1 MRYCHKEKRSPYR
14 RIGASGVRP
23 PSQAFEDGAAGAF
36 SFSLGGNIL
45 EHTASFREFRRY
57 AAPGILGMV
66 GISCYIL
73 ADTFFVA
80 KGTGSLGLAALNIAI
95 PAYNLMNGLG
105 LMVGV
110 GGATHYSLCRAQGDD
125 AEADRTFTHTLALG
139 LVIAVLFMLT
149 GIFGVV
155 PLSRLLGA
163 NGETLEM
170 TAVYLRLLLCFAPFF
185 VTNNVMLAFV
195 RNDGD
200 PGRAMAGMIAG
211 SLFNIVFDW
220 VFIFPCGLG
229 MFGAALATGASP
241 LVSLLVLS
249 GHLRK
254 PGRGF
259 HLRRGQPKFRLL
271 PRICAPGL
279 SSLIGEVA
287 SGITLLLFNLVLL
300 RLAGN
305 TGIAAYGVIANLALV
320 ESAIFTGLST
330 GVQPLI
336 SRSTS
341 ADRRRLFRWTVVTAL
356 ALSLAMYVLVF
367 LFASPVTAAFNSEH
381 DPALAAYAVPGLRIY
396 FAGFLPACINII
408 AAAYFSAAGQAGRG
422 FAVSLVRS
430 IVAIPPLL
438 FALSAVL
445 GVTGVWL
452 TFPAVECVAC
462 ALSLIF
468 IKRS

>member
-1 MRYCHKEKRSPYR
+1 MQTAVSP
-14 RIGASGVRP
+14 G
-23 PSQAFEDGAAGAF
+23 
-36 SFSLGGNIL
+36 
-45 EHTASFREFRRY
+45 EFRRY
-57 AAPGILGMV
+57 AAPGVLGMI

-110 GGATHYSLCRAQGDD
+110 GGATHYSLCRAQGD
-125 AEADRTFTHTLALG
+125 AVEADRTFTHTLLLG
-139 LVIAVLFMLT
+139 LCIALLFVLT
-149 GIFGVV
+149 GTFGVV
-155 PLSRLLGA
+155 PLSQLLGA
-163 NGETLEM
+163 NAETLDM

-185 VTNNVMLAFV
+185 VTNNIMIAFV
-195 RNDGD
+195 RNDGE

-249 GHLRK
+249 GHLRR
-254 PGRGF
+254 PSRGF
-259 HLRRGQPKFRLL
+259 HLRRERLRPRLL

-279 SSLIGEVA
+279 SSLVSELA
-287 SGITLLLFNLVLL
+287 SGITLLLINLVLL
-300 RLAGN
+300 RIAGN
-305 TGIAAYGVIANLALV
+305 TAVAAYGVIANLALV

-336 SRSTS
+336 SRSAE
-341 ADRRRLFRWTVVTAL
+341 ADRRRLLHWTVTTAL
-356 ALSLAMYVLVF
+356 VISALMYVLVF
-367 LFASPVTAAFNSEH
+367 VFASPITAVFNSEH
-381 DPALAAYAVPGLRIY
+381 DPALAACAVPGLRIY
-396 FAGFLPACINII
+396 FAGFLAACINII
-408 AAAYFSAAGQAGRG
+408 AAAYFSAAGQASRG
-422 FAVSLVRS
+422 FIISLVRS
-430 IVAIPPLL
+430 IIAIPPVL
-438 FALSAVL
+438 FALSALL

-452 TFPAVECVAC
+452 TFPAVEALAC
-462 ALSLIF
+462 ALSLLF
-468 IKRS
+468 ILRSPK

>member
-1 MRYCHKEKRSPYR
+1 MQTAVSP
-14 RIGASGVRP
+14 GK
-23 PSQAFEDGAAGAF
+23 
-36 SFSLGGNIL
+36 
-45 EHTASFREFRRY
+45 FRRY
-57 AAPGILGMV
+57 AAPGVLGMI

-110 GGATHYSLCRAQGDD
+110 GGATHYSLCRAQGDA
-125 AEADRTFTHTLALG
+125 AEADRTFTHTLLLG
-139 LVIAVLFMLT
+139 LCIALLFVLT
-149 GIFGVV
+149 GTFGVV

-163 NGETLEM
+163 NAETLDM
-170 TAVYLRLLLCFAPFF
+170 TVIYLRLLLCFAPFF
-185 VTNNVMLAFV
+185 VTNNIMIAFV
-195 RNDGD
+195 RNDGE

-249 GHLRK
+249 GHLRR
-254 PGRGF
+254 PSRGF
-259 HLRRGQPKFRLL
+259 HLRRERLRPRLL

-279 SSLIGEVA
+279 SSLVSELA
-287 SGITLLLFNLVLL
+287 SGITLLLINLVLL
-300 RLAGN
+300 RIAGN
-305 TGIAAYGVIANLALV
+305 TAVAAYGVIANLALV

-336 SRSTS
+336 SRSAE
-341 ADRRRLFRWTVVTAL
+341 ADRRRLLRWTVTTAL
-356 ALSLAMYVLVF
+356 VISALMYVLVF
-367 LFASPVTAAFNSEH
+367 VFASPITAVFNSEH
-381 DPALAAYAVPGLRIY
+381 DPALAACAVPGLRIY
-396 FAGFLPACINII
+396 FAGFLAACINII
-408 AAAYFSAAGQAGRG
+408 AAAYFSAAGQASRG
-422 FAVSLVRS
+422 FIISLVRS
-430 IVAIPPLL
+430 IIAIPPVL
-438 FALSAVL
+438 FALSALL

-452 TFPAVECVAC
+452 TFPAVEALTCV
-462 ALSLIF
+462 LSLLF
-468 IKRS
+468 ILRSPK

>member
-1 MRYCHKEKRSPYR
+1 MQTAVSP
-14 RIGASGVRP
+14 G
-23 PSQAFEDGAAGAF
+23 
-36 SFSLGGNIL
+36 
-45 EHTASFREFRRY
+45 EFRRY
-57 AAPGILGMV
+57 AAPGVLGMI

-110 GGATHYSLCRAQGDD
+110 GGATHYSLCRAQGD
-125 AEADRTFTHTLALG
+125 AVEADRTFTHTLLLG
-139 LVIAVLFMLT
+139 LCIALLFVLT
-149 GIFGVV
+149 GTFGVV

-163 NGETLEM
+163 NAETLDM

-185 VTNNVMLAFV
+185 VTNNVMIAFV
-195 RNDGD
+195 RNDGE

-249 GHLRK
+249 GHLRR
-254 PGRGF
+254 PSRGF
-259 HLRRGQPKFRLL
+259 HLRRERLRPRLL

-279 SSLIGEVA
+279 SSLVSELA
-287 SGITLLLFNLVLL
+287 SGITLLLINLVLL
-300 RLAGN
+300 RIAGN
-305 TGIAAYGVIANLALV
+305 TAVAAYGVIANLALV

-336 SRSTS
+336 SRSAE
-341 ADRRRLFRWTVVTAL
+341 ADRRRLLHWTVTTAL
-356 ALSLAMYVLVF
+356 VISALMYVLVF
-367 LFASPVTAAFNSEH
+367 VFASPITAVFNSEH
-381 DPALAAYAVPGLRIY
+381 DPALAACAVPGLRIY
-396 FAGFLPACINII
+396 FAGFLAACINII
-408 AAAYFSAAGQAGRG
+408 AAAYFSAAGQASRG
-422 FAVSLVRS
+422 FIISLVRS
-430 IVAIPPLL
+430 IIAIPPVL
-438 FALSAVL
+438 FALSALL

-452 TFPAVECVAC
+452 TFPAVEALACV
-462 ALSLIF
+462 LSLLF
-468 IKRS
+468 ILRSPK

>member
-1 MRYCHKEKRSPYR
+1 MQTAVSP
-14 RIGASGVRP
+14 G
-23 PSQAFEDGAAGAF
+23 
-36 SFSLGGNIL
+36 
-45 EHTASFREFRRY
+45 EFRRY
-57 AAPGILGMV
+57 AAPGVLGMI

-110 GGATHYSLCRAQGDD
+110 GGATHYSLCRAQGDA
-125 AEADRTFTHTLALG
+125 AEADRTFTHTLLLG
-139 LVIAVLFMLT
+139 LCIALVFVLT
-149 GIFGVV
+149 GTFGVV

-163 NGETLEM
+163 NAETLDM

-185 VTNNVMLAFV
+185 VTNNIMIAFV
-195 RNDGD
+195 RNDGE

-249 GHLRK
+249 GHLRR
-254 PGRGF
+254 PSRGF
-259 HLRRGQPKFRLL
+259 HLRRERLRPRLL

-279 SSLIGEVA
+279 SSLVSELA
-287 SGITLLLFNLVLL
+287 SGITLLLINLVLL
-300 RLAGN
+300 RIAGN
-305 TGIAAYGVIANLALV
+305 TVVAAYGVIANLALV

-336 SRSTS
+336 SRSAE
-341 ADRRRLFRWTVVTAL
+341 ADRRRLLHWTVTTAL
-356 ALSLAMYVLVF
+356 VISALMYVLVF
-367 LFASPVTAAFNSEH
+367 VFASPITAVFNSEH
-381 DPALAAYAVPGLRIY
+381 DPALAACAVPGLRIY
-396 FAGFLPACINII
+396 FAGFLAACINII
-408 AAAYFSAAGQAGRG
+408 AAAYFSAAGQASRG
-422 FAVSLVRS
+422 FIISLVRS
-430 IVAIPPLL
+430 IIAIPPVL
-438 FALSAVL
+438 FALSALL

-452 TFPAVECVAC
+452 TFPAVEALACV
-462 ALSLIF
+462 LSLLF
-468 IKRS
+468 ILRSPK

>member
-1 MRYCHKEKRSPYR
+1 MQTAVSP
-14 RIGASGVRP
+14 G
-23 PSQAFEDGAAGAF
+23 
-36 SFSLGGNIL
+36 
-45 EHTASFREFRRY
+45 EFRRY
-57 AAPGILGMV
+57 AAPGVLGMI

-110 GGATHYSLCRAQGDD
+110 GGATHYSLCRAQGDA
-125 AEADRTFTHTLALG
+125 AEADRTFTHTLLLG
-139 LVIAVLFMLT
+139 LCIALVFVLT
-149 GIFGVV
+149 GTFGVV

-163 NGETLEM
+163 NAETLDM

-185 VTNNVMLAFV
+185 VTNNIMIAFV
-195 RNDGD
+195 RNDGE

-249 GHLRK
+249 GHLRR
-254 PGRGF
+254 PSRGF
-259 HLRRGQPKFRLL
+259 HLRRERLRPRLL

-279 SSLIGEVA
+279 SSLVSELA
-287 SGITLLLFNLVLL
+287 SGITLLLINLVLL
-300 RLAGN
+300 RIAGN
-305 TGIAAYGVIANLALV
+305 TAVAAYGVIANLALV

-336 SRSTS
+336 SRSAE
-341 ADRRRLFRWTVVTAL
+341 ADRRRLLRWTVTTAL
-356 ALSLAMYVLVF
+356 VISALMYVLVF
-367 LFASPVTAAFNSEH
+367 VFASPITSVFNSEH
-381 DPALAAYAVPGLRIY
+381 DPALAACAVPGLRIY
-396 FAGFLPACINII
+396 FAGFLAACINII
-408 AAAYFSAAGQAGRG
+408 AAAYFSAAGQASRG
-422 FAVSLVRS
+422 FIISLVRS
-430 IVAIPPLL
+430 IIAIPPVL
-438 FALSAVL
+438 FALSALL

-452 TFPAVECVAC
+452 TFPAVEALACV
-462 ALSLIF
+462 LSLLF
-468 IKRS
+468 ILRSPK

>member
-1 MRYCHKEKRSPYR
+1 MQTAVSP
-14 RIGASGVRP
+14 G
-23 PSQAFEDGAAGAF
+23 
-36 SFSLGGNIL
+36 
-45 EHTASFREFRRY
+45 EFRRY
-57 AAPGILGMV
+57 AAPGVLGMI

-110 GGATHYSLCRAQGDD
+110 GGATHYSLCRAQGD
-125 AEADRTFTHTLALG
+125 AVEADRTFTHTLLLG
-139 LVIAVLFMLT
+139 LCIALLFVLT
-149 GIFGVV
+149 GTFGVV

-163 NGETLEM
+163 NAETLDM

-185 VTNNVMLAFV
+185 VTNNVMIAFV
-195 RNDGD
+195 RNDGE

-249 GHLRK
+249 GHLRR
-254 PGRGF
+254 PSRGF
-259 HLRRGQPKFRLL
+259 HLRRERLRPRLL

-279 SSLIGEVA
+279 SSLVSELA
-287 SGITLLLFNLVLL
+287 SGITLLLINLVLL
-300 RLAGN
+300 RIAGN
-305 TGIAAYGVIANLALV
+305 TAVAAYGVIANLALV

-336 SRSTS
+336 SRSAE
-341 ADRRRLFRWTVVTAL
+341 ADRRRLLRWTVITAL
-356 ALSLAMYVLVF
+356 AISALMYVLVF
-367 LFASPVTAAFNSEH
+367 VFASPITAVFNSEH
-381 DPALAAYAVPGLRIY
+381 DPALAACAVPGLRIY
-396 FAGFLPACINII
+396 FAGFLAACINII
-408 AAAYFSAAGQAGRG
+408 AAAYFSAAGHASRG
-422 FAVSLVRS
+422 FIISLVRS
-430 IVAIPPLL
+430 IIAIPPVL
-438 FALSAVL
+438 FALSALL

-452 TFPAVECVAC
+452 TFPAVEALAC
-462 ALSLIF
+462 ALSLLF
-468 IKRS
+468 ILRSPK